1 MCHSVKTTYHYPETT
16 TYPQPQTITYLS
28 LVACM
33 YDRFFYLCFKFQHL
47 IALSIVISCLQSFAT
62 RSAFANLRQQI
73 CHVWMTK
80 YGTSA
85 EPVSWHASIECNI
98 YAKIT
103 VLWNKILEFIEE
115 YDIINTHQFFESI
128 VALLV
133 KCNPKCGS

>member
-1 MCHSVKTTYHYPETT
+1 MCDSVKTTYHNPETT
-16 TYPQPQTITYLS
+16 TYPHPQTTTYLS
-28 LVACM
+28 IGACM
-33 YDRFFYLCFKFQHL
+33 IGFIYLCFKFQHL

-128 VALLV
+128 VALLFIG
-133 KCNPKCGS
+133 KM